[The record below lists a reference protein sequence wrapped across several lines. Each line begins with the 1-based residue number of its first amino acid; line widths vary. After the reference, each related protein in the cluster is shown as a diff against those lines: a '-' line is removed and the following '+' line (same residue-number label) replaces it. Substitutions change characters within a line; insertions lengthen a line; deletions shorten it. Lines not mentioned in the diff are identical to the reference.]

1 MQTTQHHQAPT
12 PRVWPFPP
20 STGPVPWTP
29 AQIAANTTQQRE
41 SVGEALL

>member
-1 MQTTQHHQAPT
+1 MQTNQHHQAP
-12 PRVWPFPP
+12 PQRVWPFPP

-29 AQIAANTTQQRE
+29 AQIAEHATQQRE